1 MYCSVAVVL
10 FCSCSMR
17 EIWSLAIGLLFP
29 KLARQSDFV
38 SFEWL
43 KSLSIY
49 AKDSDTDSETLK
61 QQHYKKV

>member
-1 MYCSVAVVL
+1 
-10 FCSCSMR
+10 MR